1 MSIKIIG
8 TNKRAGFDYTLQE
21 KFEAGIM
28 LQGTE
33 LKVLREGKVSLGEAY
48 VGIDSKNEI
57 WAYNVLIPQY
67 KFGNINNHQE
77 NRIKKLLLN
86 RAEITRIFHE
96 MKTQQLALIVTKIY
110 FKDSRVKLEFA
121 LGKGKK
127 LHDKREADKEKDVKR
142 KLQRGSYDD

>member
-1 MSIKIIG
+1 MGIKIIG
-8 TNKRAGFDYTLQE
+8 TNKRASFDYTLKE
-21 KFEAGIM
+21 FFEAGIV

-33 LKVLREGKVSLGEAY
+33 VKVLREGKVSLTESYVMIDGQGE
-48 VGIDSKNEI
+48 V

-67 KFGNINNHQE
+67 TFGNINNHQE
-77 NRIKKLLLN
+77 SRIKKLLLN
-86 RAEITRIFHE
+86 RQEITRIYHE

-110 FKDSRVKLEFA
+110 FKDSKIKLEFA

>member
-1 MSIKIIG
+1 MGIKIIG
-8 TNKRAGFDYTLQE
+8 SNKRASFDFSLKET
-21 KFEAGIM
+21 FEAGIA

-33 LKVLREGKVSLGEAY
+33 VKVLREGKVSLNEAY
-48 VGIDSKNEI
+48 VIIDGNNEV

-67 KFGNINNHQE
+67 TFGNINNHQE
-77 NRIKKLLLN
+77 SRVKKLLLN
-86 RAEITRIFHE
+86 RQEITRIHRE

-110 FKDSRVKLEFA
+110 FKDSKIKLEFA

-142 KLQRGSYDD
+142 KLQRGNYED

>member
-8 TNKRAGFDYTLQE
+8 TNKRASFDYTLKE
-21 KFEAGIM
+21 TFEAGIA

-48 VGIDSKNEI
+48 VAIDGNGEV

-67 KFGNINNHQE
+67 AFGNINNHQE
-77 NRIKKLLLN
+77 GRVKKLLLN
-86 RAEITRIFHE
+86 RQEITRIYHE
-96 MKTQQLALIVTKIY
+96 MKTQQLSLIVTKIY

-127 LHDKREADKEKDVKR
+127 LHDKRESDKEKDVKR
-142 KLQRGSYDD
+142 KLQRGSYDE

>member
-8 TNKRAGFDYTLQE
+8 TNKRAGFDYSLKET
-21 KFEAGIM
+21 FEAGMM

-33 LKVLREGKVSLGEAY
+33 LKVLREGKVSLAEAY
-48 VGIDSKNEI
+48 VAIDASGEV

-67 KFGNINNHQE
+67 AFGNINNHQE

-86 RAEITRIFHE
+86 RKEITHIYHE
-96 MKTQQLALIVTKIY
+96 MKTQQLALVVTKIY
-110 FKDSRVKLEFA
+110 FKDSKVKLEFA

-127 LHDKREADKEKDVKR
+127 LHDKRESDKEKDVQR
-142 KLQRGSYDD
+142 KLQRRDYND

>member
-8 TNKRAGFDYTLQE
+8 TNKRASFDFTLKE
-21 KFEAGIM
+21 TFEAGIM

-33 LKVLREGKVSLGEAY
+33 LKVLREGKVSLAEAY
-48 VGIDSKNEI
+48 VAIDGNGEV

-67 KFGNINNHQE
+67 AFGNIHNHQE
-77 NRIKKLLLN
+77 SRIKKLLLN
-86 RAEITRIFHE
+86 RQEITRIYHE
-96 MKTQQLALIVTKIY
+96 MKTQQLSLVVTKIY
-110 FKDSRVKLEFA
+110 FKDSKVKLEFA

-142 KLQRGSYDD
+142 KLQRQNYDD